1 MKTIRFTGSFTLVV
15 DDNGIMDTIPLAA
28 LECTE
33 IDNYAEYESLD
44 IFGKQIANIKPF
56 VKYKEAL
63 MHGGTF
69 NKKDFMFEAMLLDGN
84 EIVLKMHNTMAI
96 GSQEE
101 AWARC
106 DRVGLQSEF
115 WEYGKGKVARE
126 LSELHKKNQD
136 TYAKTVPDY
145 SECYD

>member
-1 MKTIRFTGSFTLVV
+1 MKTVRFSGRFALVV

-63 MHGGTF
+63 MHEGIFT
-69 NKKDFMFEAMLLDGN
+69 KKDFEFEAILLDGN

-101 AWARC
+101 AWAGN

-115 WEYGKGKVARE
+115 WEYGMGRVAKE

-136 TYAKTVPDY
+136 TYARTVPDY

>member
-1 MKTIRFTGSFTLVV
+1 MKTVRFTGNFTLVV
-15 DDNGIMDTIPLAA
+15 DDNGIIDAIPLAA

-33 IDNYAEYESLD
+33 IDNYMEYESLD
-44 IFGKQIANIKPF
+44 IFAKQIANIKPF

-63 MHGGTF
+63 MYGGAF

-84 EIVLKMHNTMAI
+84 EIVLKMHSTMTI
-96 GSQEE
+96 GSQDE
-101 AWARC
+101 AWAGN

-115 WEYGKGKVARE
+115 WEYGTGRVAKE

-136 TYAKTVPDY
+136 TYAITVPDY
-145 SECYD
+145 GDCDD

>member
-1 MKTIRFTGSFTLVV
+1 MKTIRFTGNFTLVV

-44 IFGKQIANIKPF
+44 IFGKEIIDKKVFRKQQDT
-56 VKYKEAL
+56 L
-63 MHGGTF
+63 MHGGCF
-69 NKKDFMFEAMLLDGN
+69 HKKDFMFQAMLLDNN
-84 EIVLKMHNTMAI
+84 EIVLKMHNTMTI
-96 GSQEE
+96 GALKN
-101 AWARC
+101 AWAGN

-115 WEYGKGKVARE
+115 WEYGKGRVARE

>member
-1 MKTIRFTGSFTLVV
+1 MKTVRFSGNFTLII
-15 DDNGIMDTIPLAA
+15 DDNGIIDAIPLAA

-33 IDNYAEYESLD
+33 IESYAEYEALD
-44 IFGKQIANIKPF
+44 IFGKQIANTKPF

-69 NKKDFMFEAMLLDGN
+69 NKKDFMFEAMLLDNN
-84 EIVLKMHNTMAI
+84 EIVLRMHNTITI

-101 AWARC
+101 VWAGN

-115 WEYGKGKVARE
+115 WEYGKGRVARE
-126 LSELHKKNQD
+126 LAELHQKNHD
-136 TYAKTVPDY
+136 TYAKTVPDF